1 MQNICECIRS
11 TYLCEMWAA
20 AIYGSEIRT
29 FFLQTFKCL
38 SMPRVGYLCV
48 HVCVDIHMTCLLY
61 SMCTVCVQYVYSMCT
76 VCVQYVYSMCTVCVQ
91 YVYSMCTVCVQ
102 YVYSMCTVCVQYV

>member
-38 SMPRVGYLCV
+38 STYVCPELGTCV
-48 HVCVDIHMTCLLY
+48 YMFVLAYIRMLA
-61 SMCTVCVQYVYSMCT
+61 VQYVYSMCT
-76 VCVQYVYSMCTVCVQ
+76 VCVQYVYSMCTVCVK

-102 YVYSMCTVCVQYV
+102 YV